1 MVEAGVQGKGLD
13 TYLHRGPTCLL
24 SALDNMLFSNLFQA
38 LKNLRIRVKAPT
50 WLSWKKHLNSTN
62 NICLICFFFL
72 FFLLKLIAYKQ
83 RAVKIKTQ
91 SLEIF
96 IFSFLFVLFL
106 QVVCFQKL
114 SFERK

>member
-50 WLSWKKHLNSTN
+50 
-62 NICLICFFFL
+62 
-72 FFLLKLIAYKQ
+72 
-83 RAVKIKTQ
+83 
-91 SLEIF
+91 
-96 IFSFLFVLFL
+96 
-106 QVVCFQKL
+106 
-114 SFERK
+114 